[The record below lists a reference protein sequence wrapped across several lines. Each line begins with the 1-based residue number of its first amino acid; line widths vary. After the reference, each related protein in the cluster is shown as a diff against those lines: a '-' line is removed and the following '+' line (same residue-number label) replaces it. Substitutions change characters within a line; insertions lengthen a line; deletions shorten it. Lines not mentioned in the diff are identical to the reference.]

1 MATTFLIF
9 ANLNISLAQGADL
22 ESKNDKSAVLADTC
36 RLDTFYQHNASFSY
50 MDTHDGYRLADD

>member
-36 RLDTFYQHNASFSY
+36 RLDTFYQHNTLFSY
-50 MDTHDGYRLADD
+50 TFVIDAG